1 MGNRWSMKRDRV
13 DLLIQLAF
21 VEGEITTHGLYEKVV
36 ARRKVTEHSSA
47 PAKARLLQRLE
58 AALLQREEKAPP
70 FTVGGVL
77 RRVRRRHALRSLD
90 ISSRLGIRPNMYR
103 MLERDRLSPL
113 KISAESWKRLLDLC
127 QIPFDEL
134 EKLIRRAH
142 QLVYFRAS
150 FRTTLARYDGRRSRG
165 KRALILE
172 HAAEELYAKAELS
185 LPAKEQEKL
194 TLLLEAIKKA

>member
-1 MGNRWSMKRDRV
+1 MGNRWSMKRDAV
-13 DLLIQLAF
+13 DFLIQLAF

-36 ARRKVTEHSSA
+36 ARRKVTERSSA

-77 RRVRRRHALRSLD
+77 RRVRRRDALRSLD
-90 ISSRLGIRPNMYR
+90 MCSRLAIRPNLYR

-113 KISAESWKRLLDLC
+113 KISTKSWRRVMDLC

-134 EKLIRRAH
+134 EQLIRRTH

-165 KRALILE
+165 KRAIILE
-172 HAAEELYAKAELS
+172 QAAEELYARAELS

-194 TLLLEAIKKA
+194 NLLLEAIRKA